1 MQERKNSIKN
11 DYLPTN
17 ITVNV
22 NVEELRVQKLS
33 IDEADGVTKLFNLA
47 LGQILRENDVN
58 GSKDGKKGVSKDITK
73 EDNTF
78 TEEKI

>member
-1 MQERKNSIKN
+1 MTNF
-11 DYLPTN
+11 PTN

-33 IDEADGVTKLFNLA
+33 IDEDDGVTKLFNLA

-58 GSKDGKKGVSKDITK
+58 GSKDDKKGVSKDITK

-78 TEEKI
+78 TDEKI